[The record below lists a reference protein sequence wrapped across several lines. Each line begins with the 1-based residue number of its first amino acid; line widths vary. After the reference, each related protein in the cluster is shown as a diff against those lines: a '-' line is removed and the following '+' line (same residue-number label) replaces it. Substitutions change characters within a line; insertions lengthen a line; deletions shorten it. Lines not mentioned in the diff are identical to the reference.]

1 MRIMVEVSDYDRD
14 SLLVDAKSLHDIS
27 KVLYIDERFKV
38 LPSVLEAIAEN
49 IEKTMRG
56 EEK

>member
-1 MRIMVEVSDYDRD
+1 MVEVSDYDRD

-56 EEK
+56 EAK